1 MDTFVTHPLNPSIP
15 FGHVQTGTEALSQTE
30 QKKRTKN
37 EPLCKAV
44 GVQFEPFG
52 LTTFGRLSDSA
63 QVILHDLIA
72 ALPEASQRDAHANR
86 QQQLQLALKRE
97 VAGMLL
103 QGAHQADVPLA
114 PEPASK
120 ATQLSGQ
127 RVPGGGIVIRTRRP
141 ESGPPVLSEGGS
153 LSLC

>member
-15 FGHVQTGTEALSQTE
+15 FGHVQTGTEALSQAE
-30 QKKRTKN
+30 QEKRTKN

-72 ALPEASQRDAHANR
+72 ARPEASQLDAHANR
-86 QQQLQLALKRE
+86 QQLLQLALKRE
-97 VAGMLL
+97 V
-103 QGAHQADVPLA
+103 AHQADVPLA

-120 ATQLSGQ
+120 AAQLSGQ

-141 ESGPPVLSEGGS
+141 ESGPLVLPEEGS